1 MKRNT
6 GLNRLTLLKSKSIKK
21 IRPCTRTTKSQ
32 IFVAKSQV
40 NIYNKK
46 PKVENDDETS
56 ISKWSKI
63 SLQVYG
69 LQKGSVFSEDFLP
82 YI

>member
-56 ISKWSKI
+56 ISKMVQNQSTDLWTT
-63 SLQVYG
+63 
-69 LQKGSVFSEDFLP
+69 KGKRFF
-82 YI
+82 